1 MTFYTRMNN
10 PRIHRFYRPPYRY
23 AHTRTRAHTRIY
35 IYFHF
40 VRRSPIIIDSKFMPL
55 NDLQTS
61 IRMQRDIFETRA
73 SWLKK
78 IQFVTIRVFFFLLL
92 LFFFFF
98 SFFAIY
104 FSRFSRS
111 SYWFLRYLT
120 RCINRGPRYYVRQTN
135 CNTCV
140 KQDLSER
147 YVELIGMISY
157 KAVVNVRFT
166 WTIRIRWWAAWRE
179 ERLLTILREFVLCF
193 LKLLK
198 FVFPQIL
205 L

>member
-23 AHTRTRAHTRIY
+23 AHTHTRAHTRIY

-40 VRRSPIIIDSKFMPL
+40 IRRSPIIIDSKFMPL

-78 IQFVTIRVFFFLLL
+78 IQFVTIRVFFFFLL

-98 SFFAIY
+98 FLLCNLFLSLLSFIVLIPAISHAMY
-104 FSRFSRS
+104 QSRTTLLRS
-111 SYWFLRYLT
+111 S
-120 RCINRGPRYYVRQTN
+120 N
-135 CNTCV
+135 
-140 KQDLSER
+140 
-147 YVELIGMISY
+147 EL
-157 KAVVNVRFT
+157 
-166 WTIRIRWWAAWRE
+166 
-179 ERLLTILREFVLCF
+179 
-193 LKLLK
+193 
-198 FVFPQIL
+198 
-205 L
+205 

>member
-1 MTFYTRMNN
+1 MIMTFVLEWIILVFIAFTVLHIDTY
-10 PRIHRFYRPPYRY
+10 
-23 AHTRTRAHTRIY
+23 IY
-35 IYFHF
+35 IYISILFDDL
-40 VRRSPIIIDSKFMPL
+40 PLIIDSKFMPL
-55 NDLQTS
+55 NDLQTL
-61 IRMQRDIFETRA
+61 IQMQRDIFETWA

-78 IQFVTIRVFFFLLL
+78 IQFVTIRVFFS
-92 LFFFFF
+92 FFFFF
-98 SFFAIY
+98 LFAIY

-111 SYWFLRYLT
+111 SYWFLWYLT

-166 WTIRIRWWAAWRE
+166 WTIHIRWWGVAGRT
-179 ERLLTILREFVLCF
+179 L
-193 LKLLK
+193 
-198 FVFPQIL
+198 
-205 L
+205 